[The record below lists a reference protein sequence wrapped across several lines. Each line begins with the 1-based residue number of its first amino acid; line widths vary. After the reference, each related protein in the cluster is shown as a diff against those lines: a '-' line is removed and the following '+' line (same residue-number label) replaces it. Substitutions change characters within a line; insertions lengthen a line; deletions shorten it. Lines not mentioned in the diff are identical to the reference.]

1 MAYFPRYDYQDS
13 GLLFLNSRLLDLF
26 RSWNWCGA
34 VQERYLSHLQ
44 ERSCAW
50 FSKEEHN
57 TVWGTE
63 TSENMIQ
70 KFPELKNEVLC
81 RDVQR
86 DLIAKEF
93 LYHDYCYNIL
103 TKPVYKGKE
112 CNDNN
117 YDDSESSFT
126 ATENF
131 IQVTFWKI
139 IKLFRWGQWQV
150 YTTWS
155 KEMIADTA
163 TSWKRSWKIGIDF
176 FHLLI
181 DNTDFLVHKIR

>member
-1 MAYFPRYDYQDS
+1 MILERRAQHCVRHRNIRKYDPKI
-13 GLLFLNSRLLDLF
+13 
-26 RSWNWCGA
+26 SWAQKWGPMQRRA
-34 VQERYLSHLQ
+34 
-44 ERSCAW
+44 AW
-50 FSKEEHN
+50 
-57 TVWGTE
+57 
-63 TSENMIQ
+63 
-70 KFPELKNEVLC
+70 
-81 RDVQR
+81 
-86 DLIAKEF
+86 LIAKEF

-139 IKLFRWGQWQV
+139 IKLFPWGHWQV

-163 TSWKRSWKIGIDF
+163 TSWKWSWKIGIDF
-176 FHLLI
+176 FHFLI